1 MATLLQPEIL
11 KFVMPVVV
19 LIFIFAII
27 WGILSKL
34 KLFGDNASAN
44 AAIALIIAF
53 LFILMPNGM
62 ELIQF
67 MTPWVVIF
75 LVVLMFILFF
85 LMFLGIKEEALAGA
99 AKSTWFIVIIII
111 IIVVLFIVSAGK
123 VFSGFFTGFHT
134 GFWGSVFT
142 AKTLTVVFL
151 IFVTSYA
158 VRLIGR

>member
-11 KFVMPVVV
+11 KFLLPVIV
-19 LIFIFAII
+19 LIFIFAVM

-44 AAIALIIAF
+44 AAIAIIIAF
-53 LFILMPNGM
+53 LFILMPKGM

-85 LMFLGIKEEALAGA
+85 LMFLGIKEESLAVA
-99 AKSTWFIVIIII
+99 AKSTWFIVVVLS
-111 IIVVLFIVSAGK
+111 IIVVLFIVSVSK
-123 VFSGFFTGFHT
+123 VFGTLAFHT
-134 GFWGSVFT
+134 GFWGSIFT

-158 VRLIGR
+158 VRLISR